1 MIRVNLS
8 LETAS
13 EISEFVSII
22 NSDGS
27 TSKYV
32 LEDFDGSFTV
42 NARSYLGVLY
52 ATAEFGDLY
61 LINATNDGSF
71 PNGIDKFRKL
81 EH

>member
-1 MIRVNLS
+1 MVRVNLS

-13 EISEFVSII
+13 EIAEFVKII
-22 NSDGS
+22 NSDGT
-27 TSKYV
+27 TSKYS
-32 LEDFDGSFTV
+32 LEDFDGSFVV

-61 LINATNDGSF
+61 LINNTEDGKF
-71 PNGIDKFRKL
+71 PNGLDKFRKL